1 MEKAPRQD
9 FVVRTWARREANGLP
24 LMAAELVI
32 AGAETRQAHPA
43 AETYPLHFRKT
54 YFPARLHDDPQV
66 EFELHLLASRLSR
79 TPPPIGHTTT
89 VFRSCL
95 IPGQSYARLTPFGGE
110 PPENNIAKAQN
121 LSLATAAG
129 LWRLAEEALAQLL
142 MLQDGGLAHGDTE
155 LHNIIVCPAPLEP
168 ILVDFEAAVRRD
180 TIEPAAWD
188 ARCARISSR
197 SFARRSIS
205 NARSGDSQASSASY
219 RGAGSRRC
227 FALPIDFD
235 RPSTGR
241 PKSESPTLSFR
252 KGARNTL
259 DTGPSPNLR
268 HLAPVGCGHA
278 TTLQG
283 PLRLFSSGIEETT
296 YERKH
301 GTASSDHGS
310 NELQTRG
317 PAPRLQGHARR
328 RRCSAPTSSA
338 WPR

>member
-1 MEKAPRQD
+1 
-9 FVVRTWARREANGLP
+9 
-24 LMAAELVI
+24 MAAELVI

-168 ILVDFEAAVRRD
+168 VLVDFEAAIRRD
-180 TIEPAAWD
+180 TVEPAAWD
-188 ARCARISSR
+188 ARCARDLEPLLREAVYLQCTLGRQPSQLGELSWSR
-197 SFARRSIS
+197 LAALFRSPD
-205 NARSGDSQASSASY
+205 R
-219 RGAGSRRC
+219 
-227 FALPIDFD
+227 FD

-241 PKSESPTLSFR
+241 PRSESPALSFR

-259 DTGPSPNLR
+259 DTGPSLNLR
-268 HLAPVGCGHA
+268 HLAPSRGHA

-283 PLRLFSSGIEETT
+283 PLRLFSSGMEE
-296 YERKH
+296 EH
-301 GTASSDHGS
+301 
-310 NELQTRG
+310 Q
-317 PAPRLQGHARR
+317 
-328 RRCSAPTSSA
+328 
-338 WPR
+338 